1 MKIEIDIDI
10 ESIIIEALKKK
21 EISNIYVPPR
31 EVSIPAPRDTPVD
44 SRTKWEY
51 SRRNGRRRTPEELAL
66 HELEKEKGRKLTPE
80 EKGET
85 KALVQIDTTAE
96 NKAKE
101 DTIKKIRIDGIT
113 AEGIA
118 AATKELAEES
128 SHIEEELLSGAYPEN
143 PIKYDNDTE
152 EPEATIPKTE
162 KLDTNSIFSR

>member
-10 ESIIIEALKKK
+10 ESIIIEELKKK

-51 SRRNGRRRTPEELAL
+51 SRRNGRRRTTEELAL

-162 KLDTNSIFSR
+162 KLDTNSIFS